1 MEGQYQGEPRVGEP
15 NSYPGF
21 KLKIFQDV
29 AKMLEVHDKLVSDNE
44 QVIKLGLED
53 MECFERVLDVAKVY
67 KLQSERHS

>member
-1 MEGQYQGEPRVGEP
+1 M
-15 NSYPGF
+15 
-21 KLKIFQDV
+21 KIFQDV